1 MSSSFNNFN
10 QTVIAEFHANGGK
23 VGGPFA
29 NTPLLLLTTI
39 GAKSGQPRTT
49 PLAYI
54 TDGDHF
60 IIIASKAGAPTNPD
74 WYHNLL
80 ANPVVT
86 VEIGDERFQ
95 ARAVVAEGQERKR
108 LYAQMAARLPQFA
121 EYQQKTSRQIP
132 AVVLE
137 RIS

>member
-1 MSSSFNNFN
+1 MSSFNDFN
-10 QTVIAEFHANGGK
+10 QTVITEFHGNGGK

-39 GAKSGQPRTT
+39 GAKSGQPRIA

-60 IIIASKAGAPTNPD
+60 IVIASKAGAPTNPD
-74 WYHNLL
+74 WYYNLL
-80 ANPVVT
+80 ANPSVT
-86 VEIGDERFQ
+86 VEIGHEHFQ
-95 ARAVVAEGQERKR
+95 ARAAIAEGQERER
-108 LYAQMAARLPQFA
+108 LYAQMGAQLPQFL

-132 AVVLE
+132 VVVLE
-137 RIS
+137 RIG